1 MDHWTLHHI
10 VLNNKNKQNIVYHPQ
25 AQMHVNNIEQR
36 LSGQIR
42 TKARAPSLPLSV
54 EGQVNSLIEESTSI
68 DNLCEMYIGWAAYM

>member
-1 MDHWTLHHI
+1 
-10 VLNNKNKQNIVYHPQ
+10 
-25 AQMHVNNIEQR
+25 MHVNNIEQR

-42 TKARAPSLPLSV
+42 TKVRAPSLPLSV